1 MPEFAHPFFLLLLPV
16 AALCAWAWLRQR
28 RPAMHWPDVRPMIAL
43 PPGRAQRARWGGAI
57 LRGLGAAAVIVALS
71 GPRWPDRGSRLPAE
85 GIAIVVTLDVS
96 GSMAESDFLWTG
108 EPIPRLAAAQRAV
121 KRFVL
126 GDGSNLAGRPMDQ
139 VGLVAFAAQPDD
151 TCPLTLS
158 HDVLLKLL
166 AAEEPRGVPDTG
178 TNIGDALAWSL
189 KKLEAAG
196 NCRKVIVLVSDGEHN
211 SPAPAL
217 TPRQAAQL
225 AAQAGVP
232 IYAVDAGPPAKSEDK
247 PEDAAARRAGQQSL
261 AAVAAM
267 TGGRS
272 FLAHDS
278 AALTDALKEIDRL
291 ERAPA
296 ESFQYRRYF
305 EAFSAFALT
314 AFACFALVLGLEAT
328 VWRRT
333 P

>member
-1 MPEFAHPFFLLLLPV
+1 MPEFAYPFFLLLLPL
-16 AALCAWAWLRQR
+16 APACAWGWLRQR
-28 RPAMHWPDVRPMIAL
+28 RPAIRWSDARPMIAL
-43 PPGRAQRARWGGAI
+43 PPGRAQRARSGGAV

-85 GIAIVVTLDVS
+85 GIAIVVALDVS
-96 GSMAESDFLWTG
+96 GSMAESDFVWDG

-126 GDGSNLAGRPMDQ
+126 GDGSKLAGRPTDQ
-139 VGLVAFAAQPDD
+139 IGLVAFAAQPDD

-158 HDVLLKLL
+158 HDVLVKLL
-166 AAEEPRGVPDTG
+166 DVEEPRGVPDTG

-189 KKLEAAG
+189 KKLEGAA
-196 NCRKVIVLVSDGEHN
+196 NHRKVIVLVSDGEHN

-225 AAQAGVP
+225 AAQASVP
-232 IYAVDAGPPAKSEDK
+232 IYAIDAGPPAKSEDK

-261 AAVAAM
+261 AAVAEM

-278 AALTDALKEIDRL
+278 GALTEALNEIDRL
-291 ERAPA
+291 ERAPV

-305 EAFSAFALT
+305 EAFPACALT
-314 AFACFALVLGLEAT
+314 ALGCFALVLALEAT